1 MDKVDKKKIEIS
13 YIADYDRR
21 IPEDVFIVEADP
33 DYVKVCQLMRDKAE
47 SESASKIWTRKKS
60 HFMWL
65 QRYSELTGSECKFAE
80 KTARL
85 ILAEE
90 WKVSIPEW
98 LDDETVL
105 GQSLLDLDIPKEHP
119 NEFTAV
125 VLELFLSEEFLSN
138 ELNVK
143 SLSAILMTLV
153 SPEKK
158 KYFAQYQVLSRS
170 VEEKFKKWKEKINKD
185 WIKKICE
192 NLLKD
197 PENLWKE
204 LSFWGLLSKYPE
216 KLLEYVLPL
225 ERVQFL
231 RSIPFDS
238 VIDMP
243 LNPSAEEQ
251 SSTQIKM
258 FFKELSPITKS
269 RSDFLNVVK
278 CVSGRL
284 NKEFDFLTGI
294 LSSGEFEIDSD
305 DIELIKNKFK
315 NCSEINTAK
324 LKGLE
329 RFVKQKKPEK
339 PDETWDSK
347 QWIKWIADDYIPYR
361 HWQTQTQRYDS
372 QIEAAV
378 KTFSDWYLNDYENI
392 HKDKEKSLVHLLSNW
407 EDLKKDK
414 NLSLILL
421 IDSLPLTFWELLLST
436 MKRAGFHLHDKKY
449 YFVPLPSYTKN
460 TKTLMLSG
468 KWELTGKDY
477 ESILKQRS
485 KDDWGSKNVVYL
497 PNLKSLTELKLF
509 KESRIILLNFLS
521 SDEVLHSDVEERSS
535 TFEEELFRL
544 FSRLADS
551 SKSLLDKW
559 KGKPEH
565 FTVYVITDHGA
576 ARILTEEKES
586 FESKVINKLFSDE
599 RYRFS
604 FIKKSE
610 ADKIPANLWDFGY
623 RFSQP
628 FIQEDLV
635 YFIPKGHNTVKV
647 RGGYSGYAHGG
658 ASPEEVLVPAA
669 VFKPIKLTW
678 KESALRFV
686 GLKIDKKSDKAVF
699 YVQRIVPIK
708 IEIQNP
714 NSEPIRILQIN
725 VLNPRADVKE
735 YSKPEIGGEKSEV
748 VSVDCYFDKTAL
760 KEDELIIQVNYE
772 IAGEEYT
779 TSLGAATEF
788 KSASAVGFSLKD
800 LKKK

>member
-1 MDKVDKKKIEIS
+1 MAKLDTIKIEIS

-21 IPEDVFIVEADP
+21 IPEDVLIVETDP
-33 DYVKVCQLMRDKAE
+33 DYVRVCQLMREKAR
-47 SESASKIWTRKKS
+47 SESVSKIWTRKKS

-65 QRYSELTGSECKFAE
+65 QRYSELTGIECKFSE
-80 KTARL
+80 KTPRL

-90 WKVSIPEW
+90 WNASIPEW
-98 LDDETVL
+98 LDDEAVMN
-105 GQSLLDLDIPKEHP
+105 QNLLDLDIPEEHP
-119 NEFTAV
+119 IEFADV
-125 VLELFLSEEFLSN
+125 ILELLLGEEFLST
-138 ELNVK
+138 ELNAK
-143 SLSAILMTLV
+143 NLSSILMTFV

-158 KYFAQYQVLSRS
+158 KVFTEYPILSRC
-170 VEEKFKKWKEKINKD
+170 VEEKIKKWKDNTNKD
-185 WIKKICE
+185 WIKKVCDNI
-192 NLLKD
+192 LKD
-197 PENLWKE
+197 PDNLWKE
-204 LSFWGLLSKYPE
+204 LSFWSVLANYPE
-216 KLLEYVLPL
+216 KLLEFVLPI

-231 RSIPFDS
+231 RNIPLEA
-238 VIDMP
+238 VENIP
-243 LNPSAEEQ
+243 LCLSAEEQ
-251 SSTQIKM
+251 SLTQIQR
-258 FFKELSPITKS
+258 FFGELSPVTKS
-269 RSDFLNVVK
+269 RDDFIKVIE

-284 NKEFDFLTGI
+284 NMEFDLLTGI
-294 LSSGEFEIDSD
+294 LSKGELEIDSQ
-305 DIELIKNKFK
+305 DIELIQNKFR
-315 NCSEINTAK
+315 NCTGINTAK
-324 LKGLE
+324 VKGLE
-329 RFVKQKKPEK
+329 RFIKQKRPEQ
-339 PDETWDSK
+339 PDESWDLK

-372 QIEAAV
+372 QVEDAV
-378 KTFSDWYLNDYENI
+378 KSFSDWYLNEYEKI
-392 HKDKEKSLVHLLSNW
+392 HKDKDKSIVHLLSAW

-421 IDSLPLTFWELLLST
+421 VDSLPITFWELLQST
-436 MKRAGFHLHDKKY
+436 MKRAGFHLHDRKY

-485 KDDWGSKNVVYL
+485 KDDWKSKNVVYL
-497 PNLKSLTELKLF
+497 PNLKSLTELELF
-509 KESRIILLNFLS
+509 KESSIILLNFLP

-576 ARILTEEKES
+576 TRILTEEKES
-586 FESKVINKLFSDE
+586 FDSKVINRLFSNE

-604 FIKKSE
+604 VIEKSE

-628 FIQEDLV
+628 FIQEDSV

-647 RGGYSGYAHGG
+647 RGGYRGYAHGG

-669 VFKPIKLTW
+669 VFKPTKLAW
-678 KESALRFV
+678 KEPALRFIE
-686 GLKIDKKSDKAVF
+686 LKIDRKIGRAVF
-699 YVQRIVPIK
+699 YIQRIISIK
-708 IEIQNP
+708 IEIQNL
-714 NSEPIRILQIN
+714 NSDPIRIPQID
-725 VLNPRADVKE
+725 VLNPKADVKK
-735 YSKPEIGGEKSEV
+735 YSLPEIGGEKSEV

-779 TSLGAATEF
+779 TSLGAAAEF